1 MDSEAKFV
9 CGLNITIFSSSSGFW
24 YDSRLRCD
32 VVDLYYEL
40 YGRKKPVAVPLP
52 ELAALR
58 PQKVER
64 PRAEKDG
71 PGGPSG
77 GGGGGPGGGGV
88 VSKVRHHADIRS
100 DANAMSDPL
109 TFVI

>member
-1 MDSEAKFV
+1 M
-9 CGLNITIFSSSSGFW
+9 
-24 YDSRLRCD
+24 
-32 VVDLYYEL
+32 VDLYYEL

-58 PQKVER
+58 PQKVEK

-71 PGGPSG
+71 PGGT
-77 GGGGGPGGGGV
+77 GPGGGGV

-100 DANAMSDPL
+100 DANAMGIL
-109 TFVI
+109 TQIVRSIDFCYLPK

>member
-1 MDSEAKFV
+1 M
-9 CGLNITIFSSSSGFW
+9 
-24 YDSRLRCD
+24 
-32 VVDLYYEL
+32 DLYYEL

-58 PQKVER
+58 PQKVEK

-71 PGGPSG
+71 PGGGP
-77 GGGGGPGGGGV
+77 GGPGGGGGV

-109 TFVI
+109 TYVI

>member
-1 MDSEAKFV
+1 M
-9 CGLNITIFSSSSGFW
+9 
-24 YDSRLRCD
+24 
-32 VVDLYYEL
+32 DLYYEL

-58 PQKVER
+58 PQKVEK

-71 PGGPSG
+71 PGGSG
-77 GGGGGPGGGGV
+77 PGGSGPGGGGSGV
-88 VSKVRHHADIRS
+88 VSKVRHLADIRS

>member
-1 MDSEAKFV
+1 M
-9 CGLNITIFSSSSGFW
+9 
-24 YDSRLRCD
+24 
-32 VVDLYYEL
+32 DLYYEL

-71 PGGPSG
+71 PGG
-77 GGGGGPGGGGV
+77 GPGGSGGA